1 MLGEANRVDPAKPS
15 LFSKHKFVT
24 SLVAQWLR
32 PYAPNAEE
40 GPGSIPG
47 QGSRSH
53 MPQLSVFLQQ
63 LKMLWG
69 N

>member
-1 MLGEANRVDPAKPS
+1 MLGEVNRVDPAKPS
-15 LFSKHKFVT
+15 LFSKCKFGT

-32 PYAPNAEE
+32 LYAPNAEE
-40 GPGSIPG
+40 DPGSIPG

-53 MPQLSVFLQQ
+53 MPQLSVHWQQ
-63 LKMLWG
+63 LKMPWS